1 MSLDPLVN
9 NIRERKYFGEITGPH
24 TQFCTLSQIS
34 RQQALESNER
44 KKEWDARGRHTPFF
58 LTPTLCKQYS
68 WTIIR
73 FSEKL
78 TDGEKTWK
86 LQRRAGT
93 WTNFEKKK
101 AFMQCFL
108 CWLCLRDCVCERV
121 KLAPRPSPPQQ
132 SWRRVWGTLLH
143 IFYVQFSLIRS
154 CCYKLITSFGEAAV
168 TTWEIL
174 SINEWKLNVRHRK
187 FKNVRKRNTPE
198 TFQSLIM
205 YVSLTDLLVKCIRYW
220 LFSPEN

>member
-1 MSLDPLVN
+1 MSLDLLVN
-9 NIRERKYFGEITGPH
+9 NRGERKYFGEITGPH

-101 AFMQCFL
+101 GIHAVL
-108 CWLCLRDCVCERV
+108 
-121 KLAPRPSPPQQ
+121 
-132 SWRRVWGTLLH
+132 
-143 IFYVQFSLIRS
+143 SL
-154 CCYKLITSFGEAAV
+154 
-168 TTWEIL
+168 
-174 SINEWKLNVRHRK
+174 
-187 FKNVRKRNTPE
+187 
-198 TFQSLIM
+198 LIM
-205 YVSLTDLLVKCIRYW
+205 RARLRVRESKTCSQALSSTTVLKASLRNSSTYFFMCS
-220 LFSPEN
+220 FH

>member
-1 MSLDPLVN
+1 MSLDLLVN
-9 NIRERKYFGEITGPH
+9 NRGERKYFGEITGPH

-86 LQRRAGT
+86 LPRRAGT
-93 WTNFEKKK
+93 WTNFEIKK

-108 CWLCLRDCVCERV
+108 CWLCVRDCVRERV
-121 KLAPRPSPPQQ
+121 KLAPRPSPLQG
-132 SWRRVWGTLLH
+132 SWRRVWGTLLQ
-143 IFYVQFSLIRS
+143 IFLCAVFTNKVVLLQAYYEFWWGCCNYVRIII
-154 CCYKLITSFGEAAV
+154 YKWMKT
-168 TTWEIL
+168 
-174 SINEWKLNVRHRK
+174 
-187 FKNVRKRNTPE
+187 
-198 TFQSLIM
+198 
-205 YVSLTDLLVKCIRYW
+205 
-220 LFSPEN
+220 

>member
-1 MSLDPLVN
+1 MSLDLLVN
-9 NIRERKYFGEITGPH
+9 NRGERKYFGEITGPH

-101 AFMQCFL
+101 GIHAVL
-108 CWLCLRDCVCERV
+108 
-121 KLAPRPSPPQQ
+121 
-132 SWRRVWGTLLH
+132 
-143 IFYVQFSLIRS
+143 SL
-154 CCYKLITSFGEAAV
+154 
-168 TTWEIL
+168 
-174 SINEWKLNVRHRK
+174 
-187 FKNVRKRNTPE
+187 
-198 TFQSLIM
+198 LIM
-205 YVSLTDLLVKCIRYW
+205 RARLRVRESKTCSQALSSTTVPKASLRNSSTYFFMCS
-220 LFSPEN
+220 FH

>member
-1 MSLDPLVN
+1 MSVRKNGTREGDTPRSFLRQHFVN
-9 NIRERKYFGEITGPH
+9 NTVERSFGLAKSWLTEK
-24 TQFCTLSQIS
+24 
-34 RQQALESNER
+34 RLESFRGVLE
-44 KKEWDARGRHTPFF
+44 RGRI
-58 LTPTLCKQYS
+58 LK
-68 WTIIR
+68 
-73 FSEKL
+73 
-78 TDGEKTWK
+78 
-86 LQRRAGT
+86 
-93 WTNFEKKK
+93 KKK

-108 CWLCLRDCVCERV
+108 CWLCVRDCVCHCVRERV
-121 KLAPRPSPPQQ
+121 KLAPRPSPPQW
-132 SWRRVWGTLLH
+132 SWGRVWGTRIH

-187 FKNVRKRNTPE
+187 FKNVRKRNTAQ
-198 TFQSLIM
+198 TFQSLST

>member
-1 MSLDPLVN
+1 MLKTHTVISTRTIIHEFPPPAPSLTKNSPSTELRVREWLSSCSPCKQFFTPISSLMSLDLLVN
-9 NIRERKYFGEITGPH
+9 NRGERKYFGEITGPH

-86 LQRRAGT
+86 LQRRAGK
-93 WTNFEKKK
+93 WTNFVKKK
-101 AFMQCFL
+101 GIHAVL
-108 CWLCLRDCVCERV
+108 
-121 KLAPRPSPPQQ
+121 
-132 SWRRVWGTLLH
+132 
-143 IFYVQFSLIRS
+143 SL
-154 CCYKLITSFGEAAV
+154 
-168 TTWEIL
+168 
-174 SINEWKLNVRHRK
+174 
-187 FKNVRKRNTPE
+187 
-198 TFQSLIM
+198 LIM
-205 YVSLTDLLVKCIRYW
+205 PARLRVRESKTCSQALSSTTVLKVSLRNSSTYFFMCS
-220 LFSPEN
+220 FH

>member
-1 MSLDPLVN
+1 MLKTHNGHKHSNDNTRISTPAPSLTKNSPSTELRVREWLSSCSPCKQFFTPISSLMSLDLLVN
-9 NIRERKYFGEITGPH
+9 NRGERKYFGEITGPH

-58 LTPTLCKQYS
+58 LTPTLSKQYS

-101 AFMQCFL
+101 RHSCSAFSADYAWATACA
-108 CWLCLRDCVCERV
+108 RE
-121 KLAPRPSPPQQ
+121 
-132 SWRRVWGTLLH
+132 
-143 IFYVQFSLIRS
+143 
-154 CCYKLITSFGEAAV
+154 
-168 TTWEIL
+168 
-174 SINEWKLNVRHRK
+174 
-187 FKNVRKRNTPE
+187 
-198 TFQSLIM
+198 
-205 YVSLTDLLVKCIRYW
+205 
-220 LFSPEN
+220 